1 MMNAL
6 WIPFFAL
13 SVAFAQDVESGEPED
28 LTEAAAAAGE
38 LDESTLSQP
47 EVLRWEVSE
56 GTDGLLVRDT
66 RVPLVRMIIDFPA
79 GDYSPWFREAHA
91 QEAFELQFYDSEG
104 TLRARADALAAEVT
118 LLVGHRRSQLQVAC
132 LKRDTEAVLDLVK
145 DVLAN
150 TDIQPA
156 EIKRYAKNM
165 QIGWKSNETDPD
177 FRLKQTAVR
186 MLHPE
191 SDARRAAVEE
201 PAEVLREVEALV
213 AARDALIR
221 LPGRRV
227 GFAGDL
233 TLEEAQAFAK
243 DLLPAV
249 DPTERMTE
257 PEFTLLKTDRPGQSD
272 QQMANLNQAY
282 FAYIGAMPALT
293 DERYP
298 AFLLATHVL
307 GGHFFS
313 RLYVALRHDG
323 GDTYGARARPSSEVV
338 EGSVALSTFTRADNV
353 ARVHEKLVAVLKTF
367 HGEGITDEELST
379 GVAYYSGRLAFDRQ
393 APGEQLA
400 DVLRDEARGL
410 GEGWDERVVDAM
422 SKLTVDEVNA
432 VIAEFYNPDK
442 FTLIR
447 LLPE

>member
-6 WIPFFAL
+6 LIPFLAL
-13 SVAFAQDVESGEPED
+13 SVAIAQDVESGEPAD
-28 LTEAAAAAGE
+28 LMEAGAAAGE
-38 LDESTLSQP
+38 LDEATLAP
-47 EVLRWEVSE
+47 PTVLRWEVSE

-91 QEAFELQFYDSEG
+91 EEAFELQFYDSDG
-104 TLRARADALAAEVT
+104 ALRARADALAAQVK
-118 LLVGHRRSQLQVAC
+118 LLIGRRSSQLHVAC
-132 LKRDTEAVLDLVK
+132 LKRDTAEVLELVK
-145 DVLAN
+145 DLLAN
-150 TDIQPA
+150 TDIQAA

-165 QIGWKSNETDPD
+165 QIGWKASETDPD
-177 FRLKQTAVR
+177 FRLNQTSIR

-201 PAEVLREVEALV
+201 PAEVLREVEALIV
-213 AARDALIR
+213 ARDALIR
-221 LPGRRV
+221 LPGRRI

-233 TLEEAQAFAK
+233 TLEEARAFAT
-243 DLLPAV
+243 DLLPPV
-249 DPTERMTE
+249 DTTERMTE

-272 QQMANLNQAY
+272 QLMPNLNQVY
-282 FAYIGAMPALT
+282 FSYIGAMPAWT

-298 AFLLATHVL
+298 AFVLATHVL

-323 GDTYGARARPSSEVV
+323 GDTYGARARPNAEVV
-338 EGSVALSTFTRADNV
+338 EGAVVISTFTRADNV
-353 ARVHEKLVAVLKTF
+353 ARVQDKLLAVLKTF
-367 HGEGITDEELST
+367 HDEGITEEELST
-379 GVAYYSGRLAFDRQ
+379 AVAYYSGRLAFDRQ

-400 DVLRDEARGL
+400 EVLRDEARGL
-410 GEGWDERVVDAM
+410 GEGWDERVVEAM
-422 SKLTVDEVNA
+422 SELTVEEVNA
-432 VIAEFYNPDK
+432 VIAAIYDPTK